1 MDKLTDLN
9 ISELHDGF
17 KEKKFSAKEVAQSY
31 LENIEKKDGT
41 ISAFLG
47 VYEDLAIK
55 QAEEADELI
64 SANKEL
70 KSLSGIPLALKDNI
84 LVEGLPAT
92 ASSKIL
98 KDYISA
104 YDAGVVTKLKESGAV
119 FIGRTNMD
127 EFAMGSST
135 ENSAVRLTRNP
146 FDTERVPGG
155 SSGGSAASVAADM
168 ALGALGSDTG
178 GSIRQ
183 PASFCGV
190 VGLKPTYGAVSRS
203 GLIAMASSL
212 DQIGPFARNSEDAGR
227 IFLAIQGKDELD
239 NTCSNVN
246 YSESDFFGNNLKS
259 TKQLTI
265 GLPDEYFIDGT
276 EKEVSDGVAMA
287 IDKLKSLGIKFKKI
301 SLPHSKYAL
310 STYYIIMPAEVSSN
324 LARFDGIRYATK
336 EHEILGKEK
345 SSLLDVYLKERGR
358 GFGTET
364 KRRIILGT
372 FVLSSGY
379 YDAYYHKAQ
388 KVRALIS
395 QDFNNAFKE
404 VDVVLGP
411 VTPTRAFEIGEKSN
425 DPLSMYLSDIFTIPA
440 NMAGL
445 PAISLPVKKYKIG
458 ESELPVGFH
467 LVGKRFR
474 EADLINIG
482 RYYEGI
488 GK

>member
-1 MDKLTDLN
+1 MDNITNLN
-9 ISELHDGF
+9 ISEIQDGL
-17 KEKKFSAKEVAQSY
+17 KEKKFSAKEITKGY
-31 LENIEKKDGT
+31 LKNIKEKDGT

-47 VYEDLAIK
+47 VYEELAIN
-55 QAEEADELI
+55 QAEEADELVR
-64 SANKEL
+64 SGKKL
-70 KSLSGIPLALKDNI
+70 KKLSGIPLALKDNI

-98 KDYISA
+98 KDYVSA
-104 YDAGVVTKLKESGAV
+104 YDAGVITKLKENGAV

-146 FDTERVPGG
+146 YDTERVPGG
-155 SSGGSAASVAADM
+155 SSGGSAAAVASNM

-183 PASFCGV
+183 PAALCGI

-212 DQIGPFARNSEDAGR
+212 DQIGPFARNSEDAGK
-227 IFLAIQGKDELD
+227 IFLAIQGGDDLD
-239 NTCSNVN
+239 NTSSKVN
-246 YSESDFFGNNLKS
+246 YEEEDFLGNNLKS

-265 GLPDEYFIDGT
+265 GLPDEYFIGGV
-276 EKEVSDGVAMA
+276 EKEVMDGVNES
-287 IDKLKSLGIKFKKI
+287 IEKLKSLGINFKKI

-345 SSLLDVYLKERGR
+345 NSLLNMYLKERGR

-388 KVRALIS
+388 QVRALIS
-395 QDFNNAFKE
+395 EDFNNAFKE

-411 VTPTRAFEIGEKSN
+411 VTPSKAFKIGEKSS

-445 PAISLPVKKYKIG
+445 PAISLPVKKYELG
-458 ESELPVGFH
+458 GELPVGFH
-467 LVGKRFR
+467 MVGKRFR

-482 RYYEGI
+482 RYYEKI
-488 GK
+488 

>member
-1 MDKLTDLN
+1 MNNLTNLN

-17 KEKKFSAKEVAQSY
+17 KQKKFSAKEVTEGY
-31 LENIEKKDGT
+31 LKNIKEKDGV

-47 VYEDLAIK
+47 VYEDLALK
-55 QAEEADELI
+55 QAQEADELI
-64 SANKEL
+64 SSGKEP
-70 KSLSGIPLALKDNI
+70 KSLSGVPLALKDNI

-104 YDAGVVTKLKESGAV
+104 YDAGVVTKLKENGAV

-127 EFAMGSST
+127 EFAVGSST

-146 FDTERVPGG
+146 YDTERVPGG
-155 SSGGSAASVAADM
+155 SSGGSAAAVASNM
-168 ALGALGSDTG
+168 SLGALGSDTG

-212 DQIGPFARNSEDAGR
+212 DQIGPFARNSEDAGK

-239 NTCSNVN
+239 NTGSTVN
-246 YSESDFFGNNLKS
+246 YSENDFFGNNLKS

-265 GLPDEYFIDGT
+265 GLPEEYFVGGI
-276 EKEVSDGVAMA
+276 ENEVSEGINAA
-287 IDKLKSLGIKFKKI
+287 IDKLKSLGINFKKI

-345 SSLLDVYLKERGR
+345 SSLLDIYLRERGR

-388 KVRALIS
+388 QVKALIS
-395 QDFNNAFKE
+395 EDFQNAFKE

-411 VTPTRAFEIGEKSN
+411 VTPSRAFKIGEKSN

-445 PAISLPVKKYKIG
+445 PAISLPVKKYELG
-458 ESELPVGFH
+458 GELPVGFH

-488 GK
+488 EK